1 MRTLYTN
8 THTFDTSTPVGLQNK
23 VFFELMLHICRR
35 GRENL
40 RDMTKSTFIVKVDGA
55 NKKYVAQDIDELD
68 KNHRADI
75 MQDATIGEGRMYE
88 TGGPLYPVNP

>member
-1 MRTLYTN
+1 M
-8 THTFDTSTPVGLQNK
+8 
-23 VFFELMLHICRR
+23 M
-35 GRENL
+35 
-40 RDMTKSTFIVKVDGA
+40 KVDGA

-88 TGGPLYPVNP
+88 TGGLLCPVKSFEKYISKSSENSTTVAAST